1 MGIWTLGWPE
11 LPPDIYL
18 PENSQA
24 EQKCPACGGNDG
36 DMPCAY
42 PGEHEQ
48 QPGCLRAARLPPNMM
63 YTPSG
68 VQPGHSE

>member
-36 DMPCAY
+36 DMLCAY

-48 QPGCLRAARLPPNMM
+48 QPGCLRAARLPPNVK
-63 YTPSG
+63 TQG
-68 VQPGHSE
+68 QADGEAG